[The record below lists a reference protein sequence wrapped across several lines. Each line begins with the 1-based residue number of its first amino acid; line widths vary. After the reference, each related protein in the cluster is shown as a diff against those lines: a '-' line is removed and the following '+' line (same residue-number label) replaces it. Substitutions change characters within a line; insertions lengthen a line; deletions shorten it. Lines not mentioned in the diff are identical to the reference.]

1 MIYLVVTILL
11 VQLLQAVWLISHE
24 RQLWNLPK
32 LLAQRDEEMFKRFRQ
47 EVIDALN
54 ERMDR
59 IAEERALGMRRASDG
74 KGTT

>member
-1 MIYLVVTILL
+1 VIYLVVTILL

-54 ERMDR
+54 ERMDTK
-59 IAEERALGMRRASDG
+59 AEERALGMRRASDG

>member
-1 MIYLVVTILL
+1 VIYLVVTILL

-32 LLAQRDEEMFKRFRQ
+32 LLAQRDEEMFKRFHQ
-47 EVIDALN
+47 EVLKALN
-54 ERMDR
+54 ERMDTK
-59 IAEERALGMRRASDG
+59 AEERALGMRRASDG

>member
-32 LLAQRDEEMFKRFRQ
+32 LLAQRDEEMFKRFHQ
-47 EVIDALN
+47 EVLKALN
-54 ERMDR
+54 ERMDTK
-59 IAEERALGMRRASDG
+59 AEERALGMRRASDG

>member
-54 ERMDR
+54 EKMDTK
-59 IAEERALGMRRASDG
+59 AEERALGMRRASDG

>member
-54 ERMDR
+54 ERMDTK
-59 IAEERALGMRRASDG
+59 AEERALGMRRASDG

>member
-32 LLAQRDEEMFKRFRQ
+32 LLAQRDEEMFERFHK
-47 EVIDALN
+47 VVLKALN
-54 ERMDR
+54 ERMDTK
-59 IAEERALGMRRASDG
+59 AEERALGMRRASDG